1 MKCAEV
7 MEWMHRYLDHDL
19 NQDEI
24 AQMFRHIDNC
34 PSCAEI
40 FERLSL
46 LSKELEQLPDVK
58 PPFSLV
64 DSILPQLAELDRSSR
79 EQSADRA
86 EEPVVVPFSRD
97 SSRRKPSKGTSIAS
111 RTGIGAVAA
120 AVILGIAIFNMP
132 DKMPGAEVDHLL
144 QDTATMVSGDTA
156 NEMSLESKAGTTT
169 GSDTAMPADSGTDL
183 GDSENHAADLA
194 ATPYV
199 GDDNATDNGTPEQEA
214 DPASMDSAPV
224 NEPDAASGGRA
235 ITEPPESAKPKPTE
249 KTTSPKQSAGTKAQP
264 SASNGAGNNRSKVDK
279 KDQSAGID
287 TGNAANSAPSS
298 EMDESL
304 NAPYNFG
311 REVMSLNLY
320 EDPNV
325 QTWTSPDG
333 QYAAEVADLQLVI
346 YKNPP
351 KDSVEDRLAVVS
363 YPLEGNWISGEWSAD
378 SLQFMYVI
386 EKDGVNVTNVYTIGE
401 EAMPSSAPAS
411 TSAVTP
417 APSPTPANTPS
428 ASSTN

>member
-19 NQDEI
+19 NRDEI

-34 PSCAEI
+34 PSCAEV

-79 EQSADRA
+79 EQSADRT

-97 SSRRKPSKGTSIAS
+97 SSRRKPSKGASIAS
-111 RTGIGAVAA
+111 RTGIGAIAA
-120 AVILGIAIFNMP
+120 AVILGIAIYNMP
-132 DKMPGAEVDHLL
+132 DKMPGAEVEHLP
-144 QDTATMVSGDTA
+144 QDTATTVGGYTA
-156 NEMSLESKAGTTT
+156 NEMSLESKAGTTAD
-169 GSDTAMPADSGTDL
+169 SDAAMPADSGTDL
-183 GDSENHAADLA
+183 GDSENHA
-194 ATPYV
+194 
-199 GDDNATDNGTPEQEA
+199 A

-235 ITEPPESAKPKPTE
+235 ITEPPESMKPKPTE
-249 KTTSPKQSAGTKAQP
+249 KIISPKQSAGTKAQP
-264 SASNGAGNNRSKVDK
+264 SASSGASNNRSKVDK

-298 EMDESL
+298 EMDGSL

-311 REVMSLNLY
+311 RGVMSLNLY
-320 EDPNV
+320 MDPNV

-401 EAMPSSAPAS
+401 EAMPSSAPA
-411 TSAVTP
+411 TTPAVTP
-417 APSPTPANTPS
+417 APSATPANTPS